1 MSLDFLDTNDVP
13 LPREYRMAGVGG
25 VPTTPFPLRFE
36 CRDGYFFWATASA
49 GVTVEARHGG
59 DTAWIDIVVSPIDVA
74 PYAPDFANFELRLT
88 PAADNDYE
96 INLFL
101 GENP

>member
-13 LPREYRMAGVGG
+13 LPDVYRMAGVGG

-36 CRDGYFFWATASA
+36 CRDGYFFWATAT
-49 GVTVEARHGG
+49 GVTVEVRLVS
-59 DTAWIDIVVSPIDVA
+59 DTLWTDIVATPIDLSPHA
-74 PYAPDFANFELRLT
+74 GTFQNFELRLT
-88 PAADNDYE
+88 PAADADYE